1 VPTLKASQLG
11 LAKIK
16 QARNEQGWGWSID
29 EDDTCFVEASRV
41 LEPDKPWGSGGPYAS
56 GISQGTWR
64 RFLAGKQ
71 PINAPA
77 FKAYCT
83 VLGLDWEAVVD
94 RRSATAVPTRQDW
107 GEAPAL
113 SRFYGRTTE
122 LMQLEQWVVGDR
134 CCLVS
139 LSGMGGIGKT
149 SLAVKLAET
158 IQDRFEF
165 LIWRSL
171 RHAPPLSALVSDVL
185 EVLAEGA
192 PVEQPATADEL
203 ISQLLDRLRAQRC
216 LLVLDDFETV
226 LRGEALA
233 GQYCEG
239 YEDYGELVRRAGVE
253 RHQSCLF
260 LISREQPLAVSA
272 LAGATLPVQTLR
284 LRGLGREDARQILA
298 ERGLSPEKRGVEE
311 LILLY
316 RGNPS
321 ALKIIATTIQEIFNG
336 NIAHF
341 LDQSTLVIGDVF
353 SSILNEQFARLSV
366 VERGVLYWLAI
377 ENQPIS
383 WSELRENL
391 RFLATSSSKLV
402 GALESLKRRSL
413 LDREHDEQASEVM
426 FAIQPLLS
434 KYVTNQLIEQI
445 CQDILAIVEAPSIR
459 QLGLLR
465 SHALVTTPEDDDLT
479 ESQMRPIVSQT
490 LDRLY
495 LRAPNATQIPTQLE
509 AMLALLEGIPP
520 QAVGY
525 AQTNLRYL
533 LETLENR

>member
-1 VPTLKASQLG
+1 VPTLKASPLG

-16 QARNEQGWGWSID
+16 QARNEKGWGWSID

-41 LEPDKPWGSGGPYAS
+41 LEPDKPWVSGGPYAS

-77 FKAYCT
+77 FKGYCK
-83 VLGLDWEAVVD
+83 VLGLNWEEVVD
-94 RRSATAVPTRQDW
+94 RRSSTAVPTRQDW

-113 SRFYGRTTE
+113 ARFYGRTTE

-134 CCLVS
+134 CRLVS

-149 SLAVKLAET
+149 FLAVKLAET

-171 RHAPPLSALVSDVL
+171 RYAPPLSALAIDVL

-192 PVEQPATADEL
+192 PVEQPATTDEL
-203 ISQLLDRLRAQRC
+203 ISQLLERLRALRC

-226 LRGEALA
+226 LQGEALA

-260 LISREQPLAVSA
+260 LISREQPIAVSS
-272 LAGATLPVQTLR
+272 LAGATFPVQTMKLK
-284 LRGLGREDARQILA
+284 GLGREDARQILA
-298 ERGLSPEKRGVEE
+298 ARGLSPEKRGVEE

-336 NIAHF
+336 NIAQF

-366 VERGVLYWLAI
+366 VERGILYWLAI
-377 ENQPIS
+377 ENQPIPL
-383 WSELRENL
+383 SELRAKL
-391 RFLATSSSKLV
+391 QFLVSSTSKLV

-413 LDREHDEQASEVM
+413 LDKEPSEPGGEVM

-434 KYVTNQLIEQI
+434 KYVTDRFIEQI
-445 CQDILAIVEAPSIR
+445 SQDILAVIETPSIR

-465 SHALVTTPEDDDLT
+465 SHALVATAEDDDLAA
-479 ESQMRPIVSQT
+479 SQTRSIATRT

-495 LRAPNATQIPTQLE
+495 LRAPNAKGIPKQLE
-509 AMLALLEGIPP
+509 AILALLEGIPP

-525 AQTNLRYL
+525 ARTNLCYL
-533 LETLENR
+533 LDSLEKR